1 MDDGYGTY
9 GNGQALAIIV
19 GIYLVITGIFVVI
32 AIAVYVLNGF
42 AFMRLFRK
50 TGVEPWAA
58 WVPVFNNWRVLEL
71 GGMQGWFSLL
81 SLVPYAGIVSAV
93 FIAIANYR
101 TGLAFRKTGGFVVLA
116 IFLPFV
122 WAFVLSSDNEL
133 YEPGL
138 ITAAGYPPPKVG
150 FGAPQYSPTASN
162 PPPPPAA

>member
-1 MDDGYGTY
+1 MDDGYGSYTA
-9 GNGQALAIIV
+9 NGQAFAAIFV
-19 GIYLVITGIFVVI
+19 LFVAITGVFVFI
-32 AIAVYVLNGF
+32 AIAAYVLNGF

-58 WVPVFNNWRVLEL
+58 WVPVFNYWRVLEL

-93 FIAIANYR
+93 FVAIANYR
-101 TGLAFRKTGGFVVLA
+101 TGLAFRKSGGYVVLA

-122 WAFVLSSDNEL
+122 WAFVLSSDKET

-150 FGAPQYSPTASN
+150 FGARY
-162 PPPPPAA
+162 